1 MLFDNLP
8 ASKPAARRLKNEPV
22 FGVGW
27 HAYIH
32 WPQRV
37 WEPVHPVPMTD
48 AHGVQITN
56 DLADGQEV
64 EILSWR
70 PRAREGL
77 VYQVR
82 RLCDR
87 SEWSVAAVY
96 LRRRREPQPE
106 ATDGNG
112 LQGVPVGAR
121 RR

>member
-27 HAYIH
+27 HAFVH
-32 WPQRV
+32 WAPRAWTPQQ
-37 WEPVHPVPMTD
+37 PVPMTD
-48 AHGVQITN
+48 AHGVQIPN
-56 DLADGQEV
+56 DLSDGQEV

-82 RLCDR
+82 RLSDGT
-87 SEWSVAAVY
+87 EWSVAAVY
-96 LRRRREPQPE
+96 LRRRREPE
-106 ATDGNG
+106 LKAGNEKTDDKD
-112 LQGVPVGAR
+112 VR
-121 RR
+121 R